1 MLDLSGEKILII
13 DDEKELAD
21 LVEMYLK
28 AEDYIVQKAND
39 GKDGLIKFNSFK
51 PDMVVLDIKLPGV
64 DGIDICK
71 TIRMNSDIP
80 ILMLS
85 AKTGDMDKILSLG
98 FGADDYVTKPFSTN
112 ELIARIKAH
121 LRRYGNSTKN
131 HQKHILE
138 FGDLQ
143 IDCMSYSVH
152 VGGQAINLTAKEFE
166 LLSFLANHPNQVFT
180 KEQLFD
186 QVWGFE
192 EFGDLNTITVHVRKI
207 REKIEKD
214 PSKPEFIKTV
224 WSVGY
229 KFEGRRK

>member
-1 MLDLSGEKILII
+1 MAGEKILII

-21 LVEMYLK
+21 IVEMYLK
-28 AEDYIVQKAND
+28 ADDYIVQKAND
-39 GKDGLIKFNSFK
+39 GKDGLNKFNSFK
-51 PDMVVLDIKLPGV
+51 PDLVVLDIRLPGM
-64 DGIDICK
+64 DGMDICK
-71 TIRMNSDIP
+71 AIRMNSDIP

-85 AKTGDMDKILSLG
+85 AKSGDMDKILSLG
-98 FGADDYVTKPFSTN
+98 LGADDYVTKPFSTN

-121 LRRYGNSTKN
+121 LRRYGNSARN
-131 HQKHILE
+131 QQKDILE
-138 FGDLQ
+138 FGDVQ
-143 IDCMSYSVH
+143 IDCMSYAVY
-152 VGGQAINLTAKEFE
+152 VGGQAINLTAKEFQ
-166 LLSFLANHPNQVFT
+166 LLSFLVKHPNQVFT

-214 PSKPEFIKTV
+214 PSNPEFIKTV

-229 KFEGRRK
+229 KFEVGRK